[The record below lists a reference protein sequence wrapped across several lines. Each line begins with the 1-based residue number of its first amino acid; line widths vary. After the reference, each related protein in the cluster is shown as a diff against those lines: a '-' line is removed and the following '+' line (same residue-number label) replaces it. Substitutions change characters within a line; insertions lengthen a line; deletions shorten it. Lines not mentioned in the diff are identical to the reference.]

1 MAQSNRGD
9 SLLIF
14 ELSLVKRSTLVSVA
28 SLLFSIPSVADEAK
42 ASVPTEKAIVFC
54 SYNVENWLVMDRF
67 DGRKVTQATSKPDSE
82 KERVIATLLAI
93 QPDALGLIEIGD
105 KDDLLEIQTRLKD
118 GGLDLPHAELAG
130 GIDPTRRLGLL
141 SRFPIVS
148 RDSVADLSY
157 QLDGKTSFIQR
168 GILDVTLDLG
178 AERRLRCLGL
188 HLKSKRPI
196 PDADEAL
203 MRRNEAQLVRQH
215 LDSILNKDPK
225 SILLLFGDLNEHRH
239 EPPILAIAGSRTGLN
254 YLEDIPVFDPD
265 GLAWT
270 HFWEKAH
277 VYSRLDYFFVSRA
290 LRPWVD
296 LSQSRIHA
304 DRDFHLASDHR
315 PIMLTLRPR

>member
-1 MAQSNRGD
+1 
-9 SLLIF
+9 
-14 ELSLVKRSTLVSVA
+14 VKRSIVLGA
-28 SLLFSIPSVADEAK
+28 FSLLLAVSSLTAQTGPVAKTDENL
-42 ASVPTEKAIVFC
+42 VFC
-54 SYNVENWLVMDRF
+54 CYNVENWLVMDRF
-67 DGRKVTQATSKPDSE
+67 DGRQVRQATSKPESE
-82 KERVIATLLAI
+82 KALVIATVLAI
-93 QPDALGLIEIGD
+93 QPDVLGLIEIGTQ
-105 KDDLLEIQTRLKD
+105 DDLTEIQRRLKA
-118 GGLDLPHAELAG
+118 GGLDLAHSELAG
-130 GIDPTRRLGLL
+130 GTDPTRRLGLL

-157 QLDGKTSFIQR
+157 QLDGKTSLIQH

-178 AERRLRCLGL
+178 KDRHLRCLGL

-215 LDSILNKDPK
+215 VDAILNKNSTTP
-225 SILLLFGDLNEHRH
+225 LLLFGDFNEHRH
-239 EPPILAIAGSRTGLN
+239 EPPIRAIAGSRTGLN
-254 YLEDIPVFDPD
+254 YLEDIPVFDSD

-290 LRPWVD
+290 LKPWVD
-296 LSQSRIHA
+296 LSQSRIHK

-315 PIMLTLRPR
+315 PIVLTLRPR